1 MYLTA
6 QIFLIVAVAG
16 VFSWLLITNGVPRAA
31 VGFIETMQLQPWM
44 VLLVINVFLLVVGCF
59 IDTASAI
66 LVLTPLLLPVA
77 TAMGVDPVH
86 FGIIVT
92 VNLSIGTFTPPFGV
106 NIFVAQ
112 SIFRVPLSSIYAG
125 VVPLVGVTLLGLMI
139 ITYWPALSL
148 WLVKYIG

>member
-1 MYLTA
+1 MYLTS

-31 VGFIETMQLQPWM
+31 VAFIDHLDLQPWLVM
-44 VLLVINVFLLVVGCF
+44 LVINVFLLIVGCF

-66 LVLTPLLLPVA
+66 LVLTPLLLPIA
-77 TAMGVDPVH
+77 TAIGIDPIH

-125 VVPLVGVTLLGLMI
+125 VTPFIAVTVLGLMI
-139 ITYWPALSL
+139 ITYWPGLSL
-148 WLVKYIG
+148 WLVGIIG